1 MIVVSVLLLTIGKL
15 SDIFGRVRLFNLG
28 FLIFTLG
35 SILLYLTPNT
45 GDIGALELIL
55 FRIIQAVGGSFIMAN
70 SFALITDNFKES
82 ERGFAISINSLASVS
97 GVSIGI
103 VVGGVLSVIYWRD
116 IFLLSV
122 PLGIFGT
129 AWSYL
134 KLKETSPR
142 KKQKIDV
149 MGNVLMAAGLIS
161 LLIGVTYGI
170 TPYKQSPM
178 GWTNPMVILALI
190 IGTLLI
196 VFFIL
201 WEGRIESPMLN
212 IHLFRNRTLAIG
224 SFTAFISAMGMMGLL
239 YMLTLLFQG
248 VWLPL
253 HGYSFS
259 ITPLWAGIYMLPL
272 TVSMGIFGII
282 AGRLADRSGAKWLV
296 IFGLLLSGVSLFIL
310 SFLSYNFLYYKMMI
324 LLILFGLGYA
334 FFNSPNIASV
344 MSTVPPQE
352 RGSASG
358 TLNNMRNTGY
368 VTSMGIF
375 FSILIAG
382 ISTTL
387 PSAITS
393 AINSAGAS
401 SLDKTVSNMPPT
413 VAIFGSFLGINPI
426 PSFIPNGINLPA
438 STISIIEGNT
448 WFSEVFSGPF
458 MSSLDVVLF
467 FASGITIIA
476 ALISIL
482 RKDRRYEDSLET
494 IARTKKESE
503 NNSNKLDNHG
513 KL

>member
-1 MIVVSVLLLTIGKL
+1 
-15 SDIFGRVRLFNLG
+15 
-28 FLIFTLG
+28 
-35 SILLYLTPNT
+35 
-45 GDIGALELIL
+45 
-55 FRIIQAVGGSFIMAN
+55 
-70 SFALITDNFKES
+70 
-82 ERGFAISINSLASVS
+82 
-97 GVSIGI
+97 
-103 VVGGVLSVIYWRD
+103 
-116 IFLLSV
+116 
-122 PLGIFGT
+122 
-129 AWSYL
+129 
-134 KLKETSPR
+134 
-142 KKQKIDV
+142 
-149 MGNVLMAAGLIS
+149 MAAGLIS
-161 LLIGVTYGI
+161 LLIGVTYGR
-170 TPYKQSPM
+170 TPYKQSTM
-178 GWTNPMVILALI
+178 GWTNPMVILSLI

-196 VFFIL
+196 AFFIL
-201 WEGRIESPMLN
+201 WEGKTESPMLN
-212 IHLFRNRTLAIG
+212 IHLFRNRTFAIG

-272 TVSMGIFGII
+272 TVTMGIFGII

-324 LLILFGLGYA
+324 LLILFGIGYA

-368 VTSMGIF
+368 VASMGIF

-393 AINSAGAS
+393 ALNSAGAS
-401 SLDKTVSNMPPT
+401 SLDKMVSNMPPT

-482 RKDRRYEDSLET
+482 RKDRRYEDSLEA
-494 IARTKKESE
+494 IERTKKESE